1 MGLFDGKDV
10 KPTANAVAPTAKA
23 EEPKVA
29 TPQTGDATPQTAEAT
44 ADNED
49 TPTKRKAKM
58 AALEKI
64 CRYCQDNKV
73 PAEILDA
80 CKLVRPSFFGL
91 GGGGGFQK
99 AEFRAWQTKLM
110 QILGVKTFDEI
121 KVGAT
126 FDEMKAFMTIHAG
139 RKEMKQIIK
148 DLIKK
153 PGEKS
158 AVWVSFDADKGIYK
172 VEGIGK
178 MPKDW
183 TGYVPTANDAE

>member
-10 KPTANAVAPTAKA
+10 KPATAKA

-29 TPQTGDATPQTAEAT
+29 QTAPTATAQTAETAVAPDAT
-44 ADNED
+44 ADDED
-49 TPTKRKAKM
+49 TPTKRKIKM

-64 CRYCQDNKV
+64 CKYCQDNKV

-110 QILGVKTFDEI
+110 QVLGVKTFEEI

-126 FDEMKAFMTIHAG
+126 FDEMKVFMTLHAG
-139 RKEMKQIIK
+139 RKEMKQITK

-172 VEGIGK
+172 VEGVGAQ
-178 MPKDW
+178 PANW

>member
-10 KPTANAVAPTAKA
+10 KPTATPATAKA

-29 TPQTGDATPQTAEAT
+29 TPTAQTAETHVAPDAT
-44 ADNED
+44 DDED
-49 TPTKRKAKM
+49 TPTKRKIKM

-64 CRYCQDNKV
+64 CKYCQDNKV

-110 QILGVKTFDEI
+110 QVLGVKTFEEI

-126 FDEMKAFMTIHAG
+126 FDEMKVFMTLHAG
-139 RKEMKQIIK
+139 RKEMKQITK

-172 VEGIGK
+172 VEGVGAQ
-178 MPKDW
+178 PANW

>member
-10 KPTANAVAPTAKA
+10 KPTATAKA
-23 EEPKVA
+23 EEPKA
-29 TPQTGDATPQTAEAT
+29 TPTAQTAEAPAT
-44 ADNED
+44 NDDED
-49 TPTKRKAKM
+49 TPTKRKIKM

-64 CRYCQDNKV
+64 CKYCQDNNV

-80 CKLVRPSFFGL
+80 CKIVRPSFFGL

-110 QILGVKTFDEI
+110 AVLGVKTFEEI

-126 FDEMKAFMTIHAG
+126 FDEMKAFQTLHAG
-139 RKEMKQIIK
+139 RKELRQITK

-158 AVWVSFDADKGIYK
+158 AVWVSFDEAKGIYK
-172 VEGIGK
+172 VEGVGDQ
-178 MPKDW
+178 PKDW
-183 TGYVPTANDAE
+183 KGYVPTANDAE